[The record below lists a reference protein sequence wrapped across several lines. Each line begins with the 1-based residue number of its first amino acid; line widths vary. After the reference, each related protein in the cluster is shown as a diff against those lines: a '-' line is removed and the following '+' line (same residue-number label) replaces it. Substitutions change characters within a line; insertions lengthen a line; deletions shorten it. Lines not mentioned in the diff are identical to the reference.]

1 MVQLQDKQRIENIR
15 HNFQIFDLSLQPTY
29 IQQARVEATKLQ
41 IADNWAE
48 VLKYINTFS
57 AEFKL
62 LVLHFWELDVFGE
75 SDFIIS
81 PAETSEPP
89 HLEIV
94 H

>member
-1 MVQLQDKQRIENIR
+1 MVQLQDKQRIENTR
-15 HNFQIFDLSLQPTY
+15 HNFQIVDLSLQPTY

-48 VLKYINTFS
+48 ILKHINTFS

-81 PAETSEPP
+81 PGRPSSQRQLDEG
-89 HLEIV
+89 
-94 H
+94 